1 MIRQNPPKTNAQKSV
16 YYTNRFDV
24 VPTSPM
30 LPLGE
35 SQSFLQA
42 LHTPITQSY
51 IQNDLTTLW
60 VESTQI
66 LALIKELYALAM
78 TF

>member
-1 MIRQNPPKTNAQKSV
+1 MIRQNPPKANAQKSI

-24 VPTSPM
+24 MPTSPM

-35 SQSFLQA
+35 FESFLQA

-51 IQNDLTTLW
+51 IQNDLITLW

-66 LALIKELYALAM
+66 LPLI
-78 TF
+78 